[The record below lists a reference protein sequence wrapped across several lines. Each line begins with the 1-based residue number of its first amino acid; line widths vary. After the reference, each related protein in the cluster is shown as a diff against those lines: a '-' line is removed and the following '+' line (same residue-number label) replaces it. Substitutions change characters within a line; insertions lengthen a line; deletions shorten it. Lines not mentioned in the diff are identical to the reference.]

1 MSLELQYFMLSSSP
15 GRWHDG
21 SLPITA
27 LVDEA
32 PLAVLFDGGSA
43 TLKRLGLFKPGSDQ
57 PLLPLVD
64 VTPLSRARLDGGQTF
79 TVGTDVAV
87 FGAGR

>member
-1 MSLELQYFMLSSSP
+1 MSFELQYFMPVSSS
-15 GRWHDG
+15 GRWHDS

-43 TLKRLGLFKPGSDQ
+43 GLKPLHIFKTRFNN

-64 VTPLSRARLDGGQTF
+64 KAPF
-79 TVGTDVAV
+79 TVG
-87 FGAGR
+87 